1 MTEFLYNILDI
12 VFPLCVIM
20 ILMFIIDTVSGV
32 INARKEGTFQS
43 TRLRD
48 CIPKFLMYDGFILMA
63 VMIDFIFY
71 FYFKKSDVI
80 PDFLKALSAQ
90 YPFTVGCKLFII
102 FTEAVSFVENCR
114 KYGIKI
120 PKFIDKLL
128 NKSIEILDDEGDE
141 K

>member
-1 MTEFLYNILDI
+1 MIEFLYDIIDI
-12 VFPLCVIM
+12 VFPLCIIM
-20 ILMFIIDTVSGV
+20 ILMFIIDTASGV
-32 INARKEGTFQS
+32 INARKEGNFQS
-43 TRLRD
+43 RRLRD
-48 CIPKFLMYDGFILMA
+48 CIPKFLMYAGIILMA

-71 FYFKKSDVI
+71 FYVHKSNDI
-80 PDFLKALSAQ
+80 PDFLKTLSEN
-90 YPFTVGCKLFII
+90 YPLTIGTKIFII

-128 NKSIEILDDEGDE
+128 NKSIEILDEGDE